1 MQSDIRNFDETILG
15 FDVYQR
21 YHMLY
26 EQGMLKDPKEVAP
39 LAVYLASAGADH
51 LTGHNGT
58 PEYYQEL
65 GFKMHG

>member
-1 MQSDIRNFDETILG
+1 
-15 FDVYQR
+15 
-21 YHMLY
+21 
-26 EQGMLKDPKEVAP
+26 MLKDPEEVAP

-65 GFKMHG
+65 GFEMHG